1 MRVRVHRSRY
11 KCHNRA
17 LCNSVD
23 VLTTRVEFPSLP
35 LWLFFFLPFPRPPAA
50 LSPPLFCALCKDLLN
65 NTRYEVLTPFAH
77 VTAIKDRFEMTH
89 LQQYRFTL
97 IHLWRLIYSEL
108 VPIHEPCSKVFFFF
122 LQKFIFSKFSTVP
135 SKLSEIQ
142 VLSVFTISK
151 CPSRIEISNFSDF
164 LASKFARI
172 FRKSFDLHVF
182 ETFNIFFFQ
191 YSNKFLPN
199 FPISNIKLF
208 EFLLSAL

>member
-108 VPIHEPCSKVFFFF
+108 VPIHEPCSKVFFFCKNLSSSNF
-122 LQKFIFSKFSTVP
+122 QRCPLNYPKFKFS
-135 SKLSEIQ
+135 
-142 VLSVFTISK
+142 
-151 CPSRIEISNFSDF
+151 RFSQF
-164 LASKFARI
+164 PNAPLASRFQIFRI
-172 FRKSFDLHVF
+172 F
-182 ETFNIFFFQ
+182 
-191 YSNKFLPN
+191 
-199 FPISNIKLF
+199 
-208 EFLLSAL
+208 

>member
-35 LWLFFFLPFPRPPAA
+35 LWLFFFPS
-50 LSPPLFCALCKDLLN
+50 LS
-65 NTRYEVLTPFAH
+65 TTPG
-77 VTAIKDRFEMTH
+77 RFISPSILRTMQRFT
-89 LQQYRFTL
+89 QQYTIRGFNPLRTRDSYQGSFRDDSL
-97 IHLWRLIYSEL
+97 ATVSFYLDTPVTVNLL
-108 VPIHEPCSKVFFFF
+108 GVCSNSWTMFQGFFFF
-122 LQKFIFSKFSTVP
+122 LQKFIFFKFSTVP